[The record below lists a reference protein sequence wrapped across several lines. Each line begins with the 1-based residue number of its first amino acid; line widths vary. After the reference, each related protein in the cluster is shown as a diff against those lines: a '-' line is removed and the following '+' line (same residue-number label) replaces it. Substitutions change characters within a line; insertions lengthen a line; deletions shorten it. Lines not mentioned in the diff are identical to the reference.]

1 MLSEDV
7 PALSQLRA
15 WRGVLCAAHLPRAC
29 LVACKARGSS
39 EWDGQR
45 NEVDQMMALLPQ
57 GAGKAAALRVVRSE
71 RKTSLPSTDA
81 STMLHSSEATSAPT
95 AGHEPA
101 TAAGDDESE
110 DMGVGEGEEVLSKLG
125 KDWPGK
131 VLAARKW
138 QDKKVLLDKLLSV
151 TAGRRLA
158 AADYSEVRGRA
169 CVRLSGMWCTRDP
182 TRVARLCCCMR
193 LFRSS
198 LP

>member
-1 MLSEDV
+1 MSRKK
-7 PALSQLRA
+7 PGSSALANASA
-15 WRGVLCAAHLPRAC
+15 VLKPNAEKR
-29 LVACKARGSS
+29 LVAAPPITQLCQEKAL
-39 EWDGQR
+39 WR
-45 NEVDQMMALLPQ
+45 NALRHI
-57 GAGKAAALRVVRSE
+57 GVRNAALPELWKR
-71 RKTSLPSTDA
+71 
-81 STMLHSSEATSAPT
+81 
-95 AGHEPA
+95 
-101 TAAGDDESE
+101 
-110 DMGVGEGEEVLSKLG
+110 LG